1 MSRKPEQFPG
11 IRMADLN
18 SNAPKPVVLCIL
30 DGWGLN
36 PSPKMNAVAQAATP
50 NFDRLWESAPHATL
64 KTSGEDVGL
73 PPGQMGNSEV
83 GHTNIG
89 AGRVVWMD
97 LPRIDR
103 AIADGEFDANPAL
116 RAFIATLKRSG
127 GTAHVM
133 GLLSPGGVHSH
144 QRHIAR
150 AARVIAAAGVPV
162 AIHAFLDG
170 RDTPPKSARGYLR
183 DFLDDIAGAPGARLA
198 TVTGRFFAMDR
209 DNRWERVA
217 DAYRLIVNADGEHA
231 DSANHALSDAYTR
244 GESDEFVS
252 PTVIGDYAGAKDGDG
267 VFFANFRAD
276 RAREILAALGD
287 PEFDGF
293 DVAGRPEFAA
303 LCGMVSY
310 SSRHD
315 GYMSVMYPPDDI
327 RNTLGEWVSAHGKTQ
342 FRLAE
347 TEKYPHVTFFLNGGV
362 EEPYAG
368 EDRYMAPSPK
378 VKTYDLKPE
387 MSAEEVT
394 DQLVG
399 AIRDRRHDLIVVNYA
414 NPDMVGHTG
423 DLKAAIKA
431 CEAVDR
437 GLGRAL
443 KALDEAGGAVIVTA
457 DHGNC
462 EQMADPETGGPH
474 TAHTTLPVPVI
485 VYDGRRA
492 NRPTALRD
500 GGRLADLAPTV
511 LALMGLPQPPE
522 MTGVSLFTPDKG

>member
-1 MSRKPEQFPG
+1 
-11 IRMADLN
+11 MADQT
-18 SNAPKPVVLCIL
+18 SGAPKPVVLCIL

-36 PSPKMNAVAQAATP
+36 PYSEHNAVALAATP
-50 NFDRLWESAPHATL
+50 NFDRLWNTAPRATL
-64 KTSGEDVGL
+64 KTSGKDVGL

-97 LPRIDR
+97 LPKIDR
-103 AIADGEFDANPAL
+103 AIADGDFATNETFQ
-116 RAFIATLKRSG
+116 AFIFRLKETG
-127 GTAHVM
+127 GTAHLM

-144 QRHIAR
+144 QRHIAET
-150 AARVIAAAGVPV
+150 AKVIAAAGVPV

-170 RDTPPKSARGYLR
+170 RDTPPKSARGYLATFE
-183 DFLDDIAGAPGARLA
+183 DAISDAPGAQLA
-198 TVTGRFFAMDR
+198 TITGRFFAMDR
-209 DNRWERVA
+209 DNRWERVSA
-217 DAYRLIVNADGEHA
+217 AFNVIVSAKGERAEHA
-231 DSANHALSDAYTR
+231 EHAISDAYARDET
-244 GESDEFVS
+244 DEFVS

-287 PEFDGF
+287 ADFDGF
-293 DVAGRPEFAA
+293 DASARPDFAA
-303 LCGMVSY
+303 LSGMVSY

-315 GYMSVMYPPDDI
+315 RYMSMLFPPEEI
-327 RNTLGEWVSAHGKTQ
+327 INTLGEWVAAQGKTQ
-342 FRLAE
+342 LRLAE

-362 EEPYAG
+362 EDPYAG

-387 MSAEEVT
+387 MSAEEVA

-399 AIRDRRHDLIVVNYA
+399 AIRGQAHDLIVVNFA

-423 DLKAAIKA
+423 DVGAAVKA
-431 CEAVDR
+431 CEAVDQ

-443 KALDEAGGAVIVTA
+443 GALDDVGGAIIVTA

-462 EQMADPETGGPH
+462 EMMVDPETGGPH
-474 TAHTTLPVPVI
+474 TAHTTLPVPVM
-485 VYDGRRA
+485 VYQGGRA
-492 NRPTALRD
+492 NWPAKLRE
-500 GGRLADLAPTV
+500 GGRLADLAPTA

-522 MTGVSLFTPDKG
+522 MTGLSLLIGSD